1 MKKQNEKSFKLV
13 EPSTTYRNSF
23 IAMAQE
29 FQAIGET
36 RYELLMPQL
45 ENDFANYV
53 QLLKNQQEGIGLQED
68 HVAQTTLWSV
78 ENNELIGV
86 IRIRHS
92 LTPML
97 EEIGGHIG
105 YQIRPSRRR
114 EGFGTRQLA
123 LALDIVR
130 TWGWGKVLIT
140 CNDDNTASARI
151 IESNGG
157 VLWDVHEVE
166 GEPKPI
172 RRYWVQ
178 II

>member
-1 MKKQNEKSFKLV
+1 MKKSFKLV
-13 EPSTTYRNSF
+13 KPSTAYRDSF

-29 FQAIGET
+29 FQAEGET

-45 ENDFANYV
+45 ENDLASYV
-53 QLLKNQQEGIGLQED
+53 QLLKNQEDGIGLQQD
-68 HVAQTTLWSV
+68 HVPQTTLWSV
-78 ENNELIGV
+78 EDNEVIGV

-123 LALDIVR
+123 LALDVVR
-130 TWGWGKVLIT
+130 AWGWEKVLIT
-140 CNDDNTASARI
+140 CDDDNIGSARI

-157 VLWDVHEVE
+157 MLWDVNSIE

-178 II
+178 LS